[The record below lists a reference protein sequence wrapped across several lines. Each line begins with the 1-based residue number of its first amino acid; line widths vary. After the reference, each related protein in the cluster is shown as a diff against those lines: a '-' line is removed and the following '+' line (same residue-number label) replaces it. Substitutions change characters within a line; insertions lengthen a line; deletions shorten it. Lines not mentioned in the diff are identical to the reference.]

1 VLGDGTEA
9 KALRCLSDSY
19 SSAPQRAKVTNLL
32 VGGEALVPAS
42 RRSADSPNDFGVEPA
57 DFKVFACRRLW
68 LMYPRNT
75 WALTFPA

>member
-1 VLGDGTEA
+1 MEA

-19 SSAPQRAKVTNLL
+19 ASAPQWAKVINLL

-42 RRSADSPNDFGVEPA
+42 RHPADSPNGFGVESA

-68 LMYPRNT
+68 LIYPRNT